1 MKQAALR
8 RVGRIDL
15 IDLQAISDSLGR
27 DFLPH
32 PFVVLQPSR
41 FSSQQEYSSYVAA
54 IPERL
59 AKGDLREVKQ
69 WVTSYVEADIRVEC
83 VVSIVGSP
91 RGRLLAH
98 RQGQL
103 GFVAAQDS
111 ADHVVDVYAV
121 APFDLGPA
129 IAGSL
134 ALSKPGMHAKIVIPG
149 LVREASAASGKDGLD
164 PRILQRDGGRRPLS
178 APRSSVARYT
188 RIQSRCQPARDWGFD
203 RNKSTVACVTIKDD
217 GDYIYAPEFEYLTP
231 MTRQSLA
238 GRIDDLIAEDVA
250 RLRNLR
256 GR

>member
-1 MKQAALR
+1 MKRAALR

-15 IDLQAISDSLGR
+15 IDLQAITDSLGR

-32 PFVVLQPSR
+32 PFVVLKPSR
-41 FSSQQEYSSYVAA
+41 FPSQQEYSSYVEA

-59 AKGDLREVKQ
+59 AQGDLRDLKQ
-69 WVTSYVEADIRVEC
+69 WITSYVEADIRVEC

-121 APFDLGPA
+121 PPFDLGPA
-129 IAGSL
+129 VAGSL
-134 ALSKPGMHAKIVIPG
+134 ALSQPGMHSKIVIPG
-149 LVREASAASGKDGLD
+149 LVRETATARVNDGLQ
-164 PRILQRDGGRRPLS
+164 PPVLQRDGWRGPLS
-178 APRSSVARYT
+178 VPRSQVARYT
-188 RIQSRCQPARDWGFD
+188 RVQSRYLPARDWGFD
-203 RNKSTVACVTIKDD
+203 RTKNTVACVTIKDD
-217 GDYIYAPEFEYLTP
+217 GDYIYAPKFEYLTP

-238 GRIDDLIAEDVA
+238 DRIDDLIAEDVA

-256 GR
+256 G